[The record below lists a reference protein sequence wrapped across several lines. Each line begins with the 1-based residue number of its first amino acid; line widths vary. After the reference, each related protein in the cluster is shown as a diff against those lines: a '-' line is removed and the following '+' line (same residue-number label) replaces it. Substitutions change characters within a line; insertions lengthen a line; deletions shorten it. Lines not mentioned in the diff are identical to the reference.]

1 MGGRRTSKPGATRW
15 FPIEKNEAA
24 TLDALAADGEGVIA
38 DVEIED
44 RGTGIA
50 YTGGAVVSYRL
61 WCDIK
66 PEAVLES
73 MPNLHV
79 FIVPAGED
87 IPSVATPTLLK
98 QSQHMHWAMTKFKGG
113 ITGDMTSASVLSLFM
128 QINTA
133 RRFRQADRFVVVI
146 HNAGAVAFGAA
157 AVGSILVDAYV
168 RPD

>member
-61 WCDIK
+61 GQWQDTSDR
-66 PEAVLES
+66 PAS
-73 MPNLHV
+73 
-79 FIVPAGED
+79 VPA
-87 IPSVATPTLLK
+87 
-98 QSQHMHWAMTKFKGG
+98 
-113 ITGDMTSASVLSLFM
+113 
-128 QINTA
+128 
-133 RRFRQADRFVVVI
+133 
-146 HNAGAVAFGAA
+146 
-157 AVGSILVDAYV
+157 
-168 RPD
+168 